1 MGTVE
6 NITMAAF
13 KDSESPGVEKPSC
26 VATSTW
32 LILFKMLYNDKIHD
46 IMIKIEFIQYERS
59 LYDESILQ
67 SDV

>member
-1 MGTVE
+1 MTE
-6 NITMAAF
+6 NLF
-13 KDSESPGVEKPSC
+13 KIGKKPVYFIEPC
-26 VATSTW
+26 R
-32 LILFKMLYNDKIHD
+32 LLFKMLHNDKIHD